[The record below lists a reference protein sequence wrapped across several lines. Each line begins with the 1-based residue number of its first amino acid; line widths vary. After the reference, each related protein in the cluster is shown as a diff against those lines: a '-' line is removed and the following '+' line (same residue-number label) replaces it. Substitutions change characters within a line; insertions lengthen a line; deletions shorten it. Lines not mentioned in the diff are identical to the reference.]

1 MKRLLNRFVLHSKL
15 KQKIKEAIEKRV
27 EIRVR
32 ARLAQH
38 HLKKEDFTPEE
49 LKVIYEDERLKLYD
63 DLKSKGL
70 VALLAALGLSLF

>member
-1 MKRLLNRFVLHSKL
+1 MKFLDRFDLHTKL
-15 KQKIKEAIEKRV
+15 KERIKEAIERRV
-27 EIRVR
+27 EARVR

-38 HLKKEDFTPEE
+38 HLTKEDFTPEE
-49 LKVIYEDERLKLYD
+49 LEVIYEDERLKLYD